1 MVLAPGMSSPQS
13 NFSLKKTEQDLKDVF
28 KTISQAENDSSRLEI
43 SLKFQ
48 KQLRFALAHSGS
60 ADYPWDSLKFVSR
73 TESPDGSFR
82 LYNWNVPL
90 LSGNNRYFC
99 LIQFKGSMKK
109 MPVVA
114 LTDFSLSITEP
125 GQFSGDS
132 LHWYGAL
139 YYKVIPFE
147 LRDKKKAYILLG
159 WNGISKEISGKIIEV
174 LTLGSNGA
182 PAFGSPVFPAY
193 LDGKLLRIVFRY
205 ASTTVMNLRY
215 QLQAL
220 PGKPKWNG
228 KKKEFTNNTR
238 SQWMIVFDHLV
249 PMDPQLAGQY
259 QFYVPASETA
269 EGFVYENFQWKYIG
283 EFDARNP

>member
-1 MVLAPGMSSPQS
+1 MVLSPCVSFEQS
-13 NFSLKKTEQDLKDVF
+13 TVSLKKAEQDLREAF
-28 KTISQAENDSSRLEI
+28 TAIGQSENDSTRLAL
-43 SLKFQ
+43 SLAFQ
-48 KQLRFALAHSGS
+48 QQLRFVLSYSGS
-60 ADYPWDSLKFVSR
+60 ADYPWDSLKFVAK

-90 LSGNNRYFC
+90 LGGSNRYFC
-99 LIQFKGSMKK
+99 LLQYKGSMKK
-109 MPVVA
+109 LPVVA
-114 LTDFSLSITEP
+114 LTDFSGSVTEP

-147 LRDKKKAYILLG
+147 LKDKSKAYILLG
-159 WNGISKEISGKIIEV
+159 WDGISKEISGKIIEV

-182 PAFGSPVFPAY
+182 PSFGSPVFYGY

-205 ASTTVMNLRY
+205 ASSAGMNLRY
-215 QLQAL
+215 QLQVL
-220 PGKPKWNG
+220 PGKPKWNA
-228 KKKEFTNNTR
+228 KKKEYTNSTS

-269 EGFVYENFQWKYIG
+269 EGFVYENFRWKYIG

>member
-1 MVLAPGMSSPQS
+1 MPPCISGGQS
-13 NFSLKKTEQDLKDVF
+13 TFSLKKTEQYLKEAF
-28 KTISQAENDSSRLEI
+28 KDIGQAENDSARLAL
-43 SLKFQ
+43 SLGFQ
-48 KQLRFALAHSGS
+48 KQLRVALSNSGS
-60 ADYPWDSLKFVSR
+60 SDYPWDSLKFIAK

-90 LSGNNRYFC
+90 LGGGNRYFC

-109 MPVVA
+109 IPVVG
-114 LTDFSLSITEP
+114 LTDFSGSVAEP

-147 LRDKKKAYILLG
+147 QQDKTKAYILLG
-159 WNGISKEISGKIIEV
+159 WAGISKDISGKIIEV
-174 LTLGSNGA
+174 MALGGNGT
-182 PAFGSPVFPAY
+182 PAFGSPVFPGY
-193 LDGKLLRIVFRY
+193 LDGKLLRVVFRY
-205 ASTTVMNLRY
+205 ASSAGMNLRY
-215 QLQAL
+215 QLQIL
-220 PGKPKWNG
+220 PGKPKWNA
-228 KKKEFTNNTR
+228 KKKEYTNSTG

-269 EGFVYENFQWKYIG
+269 EGFVYENFRWKYIG